1 MHSTSFLIE
10 SSAFFSQ
17 APPHAP
23 IEIGWS
29 GWFCAFAGLGIG
41 ALGLLYYAFWLWMV
55 IDCVIREPDRTFWLW
70 LLIVASFPGAIVY
83 AIVRFFPQRDFTA
96 PAWLRS
102 WTRGRE
108 LARLET
114 AAEQIGNAHQFIQW
128 GDALRDVG
136 RWDQAGSTYEK
147 ALAKDPKS
155 LPALWG
161 AAQVAVKQ
169 KRPDDVLSLSRRI
182 LVLDPQY
189 KFGDVSLAYGRALI
203 DQQDFATARTH
214 LEQHVR
220 RWRHPEAVY
229 LLACRCR
236 DDGDP
241 AAAREHLLSLLRDL
255 NASPTAIARKFGRWK
270 SRARKML
277 RTLPA

>member
-1 MHSTSFLIE
+1 MVLTVLAQIPRQGPETLDPFPLVYSLASCCIIPV
-10 SSAFFSQ
+10 AM
-17 APPHAP
+17 
-23 IEIGWS
+23 
-29 GWFCAFAGLGIG
+29 C
-41 ALGLLYYAFWLWMV
+41 YYAFWVWML
-55 IDCVIREPDRTFWLW
+55 IDCIRREPDKFFWIW
-70 LLIVASFPGAIVY
+70 LLVAVSFPGAIIY

-96 PAWLRS
+96 PTWLRA

-114 AAEQIGNAHQFIQW
+114 AAQQIGNAHQFNQW

-136 RWDQAGSTYEK
+136 QWNEAAAAYRRAME
-147 ALAKDPKS
+147 KDPKS

-169 KRPDDVLSLSRRI
+169 KRPEEVVVLCRRI
-182 LVLDPQY
+182 LDLDPHY

-203 DQQDFATARTH
+203 DRQEFAAARTH

-229 LLACRCR
+229 LLACRCKE
-236 DDGDP
+236 DGDT

-255 NASPTAIARKFGRWK
+255 NSSPTAIARKFGRWK
-270 SRARKML
+270 SLARKML
-277 RTLPA
+277 RTLPS

>member
-1 MHSTSFLIE
+1 VPVLLD
-10 SSAFFSQ
+10 Q
-17 APPHAP
+17 
-23 IEIGWS
+23 
-29 GWFCAFAGLGIG
+29 
-41 ALGLLYYAFWLWMV
+41 LGLFAQGPPPELGWHGWHGWMLGLAVFGITAIFALYYAFWLWML
-55 IDCVIREPDRTFWLW
+55 IDCIVREPDRFFWIW
-70 LLIVASFPGAIVY
+70 LLVVASFPGAIVY

-96 PAWLRS
+96 PTWLRG

-114 AAEQIGNAHQFIQW
+114 ASEQIGNAHQFIQW
-128 GDALRDVG
+128 GDALRDIG
-136 RWDQAGSTYEK
+136 RWDQADAAYRRAIEK
-147 ALAKDPKS
+147 DAKS
-155 LPALWG
+155 QPALWG
-161 AAQVAVKQ
+161 AAQVAVKR
-169 KRPDDVLSLSRRI
+169 KRPDDVLTFCRRI
-182 LVLDPQY
+182 LDADPQY

-203 DQQDFATARTH
+203 DKQDFAAARAH

-236 DDGDP
+236 DDGDA

-270 SRARKML
+270 SLARKML
-277 RTLPA
+277 RKLPG

>member
-1 MHSTSFLIE
+1 M
-10 SSAFFSQ
+10 
-17 APPHAP
+17 
-23 IEIGWS
+23 
-29 GWFCAFAGLGIG
+29 
-41 ALGLLYYAFWLWMV
+41 LGLAVFGITAIFALYYAFWLWML
-55 IDCVIREPDRTFWLW
+55 IDCIVREPDRFFWIW
-70 LLIVASFPGAIVY
+70 LLVVASFPGAIVY

-96 PAWLRS
+96 PTWLRG

-114 AAEQIGNAHQFIQW
+114 ASEQIGNAHQFIQW
-128 GDALRDVG
+128 GDALRDIG
-136 RWDQAGSTYEK
+136 RWDQADAAYRRAIEK
-147 ALAKDPKS
+147 DAKS
-155 LPALWG
+155 QPALWG
-161 AAQVAVKQ
+161 AAQVAVKR
-169 KRPDDVLSLSRRI
+169 KRPDDVLTFCRRI
-182 LVLDPQY
+182 LDADPQY

-203 DQQDFATARTH
+203 DKQDFAAARAH

-236 DDGDP
+236 DDGDA

-270 SRARKML
+270 SLARKML
-277 RTLPA
+277 RKLPG

>member
-1 MHSTSFLIE
+1 VLASVLLNVWAQVAPHRPEQVDPFLIFY
-10 SSAFFSQ
+10 SLASCCVL
-17 APPHAP
+17 P
-23 IEIGWS
+23 
-29 GWFCAFAGLGIG
+29 L
-41 ALGLLYYAFWLWMV
+41 ALIYYAFWLWML
-55 IDCVIREPDRTFWLW
+55 IDCIRREPDKFFWIW
-70 LLIVASFPGAIVY
+70 LLVAVSFPGAIIY
-83 AIVRFFPQRDFTA
+83 SIVRFLPQRDFTA
-96 PAWLRS
+96 PTWLRV

-108 LARLET
+108 LTRLET
-114 AAEQIGNAHQFIQW
+114 AAQQIGNAHQFIQW

-136 RWDQAGSTYEK
+136 RWNEADAAYRRAME
-147 ALAKDPKS
+147 KDPKS

-169 KRPDDVLSLSRRI
+169 KKPDEVAILTRRI
-182 LVLDPQY
+182 LDLDPQY
-189 KFGDVSLAYGRALI
+189 KFGDVSLAYGRALV
-203 DQQDFATARTH
+203 DQGEFAAARTH

-241 AAAREHLLSLLRDL
+241 AAAREHLQSMLRDL

-270 SRARKML
+270 SLARKML